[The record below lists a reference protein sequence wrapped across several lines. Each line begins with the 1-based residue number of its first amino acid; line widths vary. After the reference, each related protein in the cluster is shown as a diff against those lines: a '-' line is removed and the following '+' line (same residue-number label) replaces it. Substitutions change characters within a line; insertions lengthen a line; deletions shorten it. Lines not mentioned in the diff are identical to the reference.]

1 MSKNSTGSRFSVV
14 IARSTAAS
22 NSSPSCCTVQT
33 SIVTVTGTTRGSL
46 TPSAGAS
53 SKRELE
59 LVLAVKGDVDESLRA
74 QGGLAAAGVFWFEDE
89 IGPKLEVE
97 QAASPALHTPV
108 QVHIPAVVD
117 LDLVAVIVPR
127 PPSIYN

>member
-1 MSKNSTGSRFSVV
+1 M
-14 IARSTAAS
+14 
-22 NSSPSCCTVQT
+22 T
-33 SIVTVTGTTRGSL
+33 SWIGTNLTPRGSIPGSGPPASS

-127 PPSIYN
+127 PPSSIHGIQIHDSL